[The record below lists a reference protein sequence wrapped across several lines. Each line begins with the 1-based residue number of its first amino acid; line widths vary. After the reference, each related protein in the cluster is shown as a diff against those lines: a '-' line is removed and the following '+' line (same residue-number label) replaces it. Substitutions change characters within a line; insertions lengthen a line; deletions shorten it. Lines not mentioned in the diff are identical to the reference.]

1 MVAANG
7 NGNGKP
13 RKPNPKKAAFLAA
26 YRTCGMVTRAAEAAE
41 IDHSSHYRWLQSDP
55 EYAEEFEQAQ
65 RDSCSVLEA
74 EARRRALEGV
84 SEPVYQ
90 MGQCVGHKQKYSDTL
105 LIFLMKANNPS
116 KFGDRIETRHSGA
129 VAQPV
134 QFVMPEGR
142 RSLNNTN
149 GASSN

>member
-7 NGNGKP
+7 NGKPTNPNGK
-13 RKPNPKKAAFLAA
+13 KMAFLAA
-26 YRTCGMVTRAAEAAE
+26 YASIGTIRGASEASGVAA
-41 IDHSSHYRWLQSDP
+41 SSHYDWLRKDP
-55 EYAEEFEQAQ
+55 KYVEDFEQAQ
-65 RDSCSVLEA
+65 LDSCKALEA